1 MTKRPDRRAI
11 LRQLSELNTRWV
23 DRLVAAGATT
33 DEYGQIVDAT
43 PEQEQPYLAAVER
56 VLRGEGVSL

>member
-1 MTKRPDRRAI
+1 MTKRPDRREV
-11 LRQLSELNTRWV
+11 LRQLSQLNARWV
-23 DRLVAAGATT
+23 ERLVEAGATT

-43 PEQEQPYLAAVER
+43 PDQEQPYLAAVER